1 MSRACLLP
9 FALTAALVLAVPAAH
24 SAGVQFIDVP
34 ADAAGPQLHG
44 AMWSPCAAPAHEVE
58 LGRSLAAPGILAC
71 PVEGEHLPL
80 VVVSHGYH
88 GWYGNLHDVA
98 ETLADAGFV
107 VAAINHP
114 ADTGPDC
121 GGSGFLDSGIS

>member
-1 MSRACLLP
+1 MRLSLGAVWQLL
-9 FALTAALVLAVPAAH
+9 
-24 SAGVQFIDVP
+24 
-34 ADAAGPQLHG
+34 
-44 AMWSPCAAPAHEVE
+44 E
-58 LGRSLAAPGILAC
+58 ILAC